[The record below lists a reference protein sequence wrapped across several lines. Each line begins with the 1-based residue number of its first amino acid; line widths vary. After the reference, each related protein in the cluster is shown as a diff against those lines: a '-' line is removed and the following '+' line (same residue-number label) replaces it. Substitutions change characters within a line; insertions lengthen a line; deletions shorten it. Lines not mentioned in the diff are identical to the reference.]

1 MTLQKFG
8 RYEIVNMMGQGGMAE
23 VYAARDPQMDR
34 LVALKIIRK
43 NFSEDERFRKRFLEE
58 AKTIAGLEHRAILP
72 VHDFGQDENTQNLYL
87 VMRLMPD
94 VLNKRLDRERVIP
107 LAEVSLI
114 LNRLAVA
121 LNRAHSEKIVH
132 RDIKPANILLDEEGT
147 VFLADFGLAAPL
159 DKIEA
164 GFVPQ
169 SYGGSPF
176 YMAPEQWRG
185 ETVGPYTDIY
195 QLGVTLFEMLTGQ
208 RPFPEADH
216 QTLLERH
223 LDGRLPHA
231 CDLNPRLPQQI
242 QPILEKAMAKSP
254 AERYVSALELAN
266 DVANLLRPRL
276 VKRRYEIREELQH
289 GRFTIVYR
297 AQDLI
302 DERLVALKV
311 FKQPLLVNHRYQQ
324 EFLQQRAQI
333 LRLPS
338 HPGLVPVYEVDVDVD
353 EERPFVVMKFVEG
366 ASLRDRFRK
375 ESTFSVNRVCEIAE
389 SLAEALDALHANGQV
404 HGDINMGN
412 VLIDANGYCLLADF
426 HMTAVAELTAFA
438 QEQAAP
444 LGYLPYMAPEQ
455 WQLQPLL
462 PQTDVYQFGM
472 LLYELLAGQRPFAD
486 VNPRDMQQLVMKEA
500 PPPITSVVS
509 TLPDQFDA
517 IFAKVLAKEPEMRYA
532 SATLLV
538 QALQHAWQ
546 NHTFESFV
554 YEGEKSYEI
563 KQWDK
568 AIAAYKQALKIR
580 PNNQAVAAALAR
592 AERRKQDDM
601 ILEQSHRAIE
611 NDRWRDADYFLSQ
624 ASDTPEKAG
633 LQKLVQSKIRVEQLY
648 SEGKLAM
655 QQEAWLKAQTL
666 LDEADALEPNYR
678 DVHALLGELAETI
691 EGCLRRARE
700 VMVAGDYEQALICLE
715 PIAELETAVTLRQE
729 IAEQQ
734 KKARRSRWVVW
745 SRRRAV
751 AVALLLLVAVVATVV
766 LVYWPTWRGGTEEP
780 GFSVADGVA
789 CLETAVPQLQLA
801 DENNDSYIIDP
812 GETRAVPAAVEF
824 LNLSLLWPTE
834 ILSASCEV
842 FVTENELVEIRWG
855 ADAGGTQPVDFRTAV
870 YQKLDSSVSEDTIVV
885 TLSYDNQP
893 LSYEYYVSFT
903 P

>member
-8 RYEIVNMMGQGGMAE
+8 RYEIVNVMGQGGMAE

-94 VLNKRLDRERVIP
+94 VLNKRLEREGAIP
-107 LAEVSLI
+107 LAESSLI

-147 VFLADFGLAAPL
+147 VFLADFGLAAHL

-223 LDGRLPHA
+223 LDGRIPHA

-254 AERYVSALELAN
+254 ADRYVSALELAN
-266 DVANLLRPRL
+266 DMANLLRPRR

-289 GRFTIVYR
+289 GRFAIVYQ

-311 FKQPLLVNHRYQQ
+311 FKQPLLANHRYRQ

-333 LRLPS
+333 LRLPN
-338 HPGLVPVYEVDVDVD
+338 HPGLVPVYEVDVD

-375 ESTFSVNRVCEIAE
+375 ESAFSVNRVCEIAE
-389 SLAEALDALHANGQV
+389 SLAEVLDALHANGQV

-412 VLIDANGYCLLADF
+412 ILINANGHCLLADF
-426 HMTAVAELTAFA
+426 HMTAVAELTTFA

-455 WQLQPLL
+455 WHLQPLV
-462 PQTDVYQFGM
+462 PQTDVYQFAA
-472 LLYELLAGQRPFAD
+472 LLYELLAGQRPFED
-486 VNPRDMQQLVMKEA
+486 VNPLEMQQLVMKEA
-500 PPPITSVVS
+500 PPPITAVAPM
-509 TLPDQFDA
+509 LPDQFDA
-517 IFAKVLAKEPEMRYA
+517 IFVKALAKEPELRYA
-532 SATLLV
+532 SATALV
-538 QALQHAWQ
+538 QALQQAWQ
-546 NHTFESFV
+546 NHAFASFV
-554 YEGEKSYEI
+554 YEGEKNYEI

-580 PNNQAVAAALAR
+580 PNNQAVVAALAR
-592 AERRKQDDM
+592 AERRKQDE
-601 ILEQSHRAIE
+601 IVLEQSHRAIE
-611 NDRWRDADYFLSQ
+611 KDRWRDADYFLSQ
-624 ASDTPEKAG
+624 ASDTPEKQA
-633 LQKLVQSKIRVEQLY
+633 LQKLVQAKIKVEQLY
-648 SEGKLAM
+648 SEGRMAL
-655 QQEAWLKAQTL
+655 QQEDWLKAQTL
-666 LDEADALEPNYR
+666 LDEADSLEPNYR

-691 EGCLRRARE
+691 GGYLQQAHEA
-700 VMVAGDYEQALICLE
+700 MANGDYDRALLLLE
-715 PIAELETAVTLRQE
+715 PVAELETAVTLRQE
-729 IAEQQ
+729 ITEKQ
-734 KKARRSRWVVW
+734 KKERRSRWAAW

-751 AVALLLLVAVVATVV
+751 VVALLLLIAVGVAVV
-766 LVYWPTWRGGTEEP
+766 LIYLPTWRGNTEEP
-780 GFSVADGVA
+780 GFTVADGVD
-789 CLETAVPQLQLA
+789 CLETAVPQLQLV
-801 DENNDSYIIDP
+801 DEDNDTYIIDP
-812 GETRAVPAAVEF
+812 GETRDIPAAVES

-834 ILSASCEV
+834 TLSASCEV
-842 FVTENELVEIRWG
+842 FVTEDELVEVRWG